1 MGRRLI
7 APSGPAIRAGETA
20 PRGEV
25 TRLDGGHYAPM
36 LEGHERAVE
45 VQLDFLRRKLLDE

>member
-25 TRLDGGHYAPM
+25 TRLDGGHYVPM